1 MAAQLTMNHSY
12 TPLNPVSSTSY
23 YRYTIF
29 SDDQNSVDNDQ
40 DNKSFQTAKDY
51 EMDVED
57 DFDLSEFEDA
67 SSTQDVSLEELQ
79 SQYAKLL
86 KNQLLSRRTLSLY
99 VALTTSFGPFPR
111 PNPTISLVPQ

>member
-1 MAAQLTMNHSY
+1 MTPWIMAAQLTMNHSY

-79 SQYAKLL
+79 SQ
-86 KNQLLSRRTLSLY
+86 
-99 VALTTSFGPFPR
+99 
-111 PNPTISLVPQ
+111 